1 LSDFDEMGEI
11 QGLQS
16 LEIKRV
22 ASFEFETTLS
32 FMVSQQSNM
41 SNNNL
46 KQQDTI

>member
-1 LSDFDEMGEI
+1 MGEI
-11 QGLQS
+11 QSLQS

-22 ASFEFETTLS
+22 ASFELETVLS

-41 SNNNL
+41 SNNNH